1 MAARSKAA
9 RKTAGKAGKAAV
21 QARQNAYVQRFIEDE
36 ELREN
41 VRSALDSARKAYRRM
56 QNGKGPARALVE
68 DRKLQKNLR
77 QTADSLKQAGDQ
89 GGPALGCVQRPRRLG
104 ADLSGQVGLAAHI
117 RKVCADQVELAREW
131 LQQVARKAVLDRI
144 FGAEEEFE
152 YSSTTAPHAA
162 VPS

>member
-1 MAARSKAA
+1 MAARTKAA

-21 QARQNAYVQRFIEDE
+21 QARQNEYVQRFIEDE

-41 VRSALDSARKAYRRM
+41 VRSAFDSARKAYKRM

-77 QTADSLKQAGDQ
+77 ETADSLKDASEGLRGKRRRRHTGRKLLMLAIL
-89 GGPALGCVQRPRRLG
+89 GGIAALI
-104 ADLSGQVGLAAHI
+104 LSEGM
-117 RKVCADQVELAREW
+117 RKT
-131 LQQVARKAVLDRI
+131 VLDRV

>member
-9 RKTAGKAGKAAV
+9 RKTAGKAGKAAI
-21 QARQNAYVQRFIEDE
+21 QARQNPYVQRFIEDE
-36 ELREN
+36 VLREN
-41 VRSALDSARKAYRRM
+41 VRAAFDSARKAYKRM

-68 DRKLQKNLR
+68 DRKVQKQLR
-77 QTADSLKQAGDQ
+77 EAADSLKQAGEQ
-89 GGPALGCVQRPRRLG
+89 LRGKRRRRRSGRKLFALMILGGIAALI
-104 ADLSGQVGLAAHI
+104 LSEG
-117 RKVCADQVELAREW
+117 
-131 LQQVARKAVLDRI
+131 ARKAVLDRI